1 MITIPVNNRGRTV
14 IGRLGENE
22 HRCIA
27 FRESAAVLE
36 MYPSAVVAVLHQRPG
51 DPEAY
56 PVSGQY
62 VAIEDGVVK
71 WTIQSGDLNA
81 TGCGQCELVF
91 SQGGIVAKTMIY
103 QTEILPALDGAGTPP
118 EPWES
123 WVQEV
128 NETADDACAW
138 ATGRYR
144 NGEPVPEEAPQHENS
159 AGYWAEQAME
169 AADSIIPATVAQTKA
184 YLGIT

>member
-1 MITIPVNNRGRTV
+1 MITIPVNGRGKTV

-27 FRESAAVLE
+27 FRESAAVLQ
-36 MYPSAVVAVLHQRPG
+36 MYPSAAVTVLHQRPG
-51 DPEAY
+51 DPAAY

-62 VAIEDGVVK
+62 VTVEDSVVK
-71 WTIQSGDLNA
+71 WMIQSGDLSA
-81 TGCGQCELVF
+81 IGCGQCELVF
-91 SQGGIVAKTMIY
+91 TQSGIVAKTMIY
-103 QTEILPALDGAGTPP
+103 QTEILPALDGAGDPP

-128 NETADDACAW
+128 TDAA
-138 ATGRYR
+138 
-144 NGEPVPEEAPQHENS
+144 EEAH
-159 AGYWAEQAME
+159 GYADQARE
-169 AADSIIPATVAQTKA
+169 AADSLVPATTAETKN